1 MLIKNS
7 NIITKFLS
15 CNYLHNN
22 LNFNLSV
29 QNLINLKVLLLF
41 NNKNYCIFTQR
52 YRSVY
57 SSYKMSRY
65 KLKDFLD
72 NRTFSNIFIK

>member
-7 NIITKFLS
+7 NIIIKFLS
-15 CNYLHNN
+15 CNYLHKN
-22 LNFNLSV
+22 LNFNLSI
-29 QNLINLKVLLLF
+29 QNLISIKMLLLF
-41 NNKNYCIFTQR
+41 NNKNYCIFTHR

-57 SSYKMSRY
+57 SSFKMSRY

-72 NRTFSNIFIK
+72 SRTFSNIFVK

>member
-7 NIITKFLS
+7 NLITKYLSSNFLHKK
-15 CNYLHNN
+15 LK
-22 LNFNLSV
+22 FNLSI

-41 NNKNYCIFTQR
+41 NNKNFCIFTHR
-52 YRSVY
+52 YRSV
-57 SSYKMSRY
+57 SSSFKMSRY

-72 NRTFSNIFIK
+72 SRTFSNIFIK